1 MKNETVVT
9 ERDRLITDQNT
20 LQERIIEVNQALSQL
35 TTEKET
41 LETNIKVLTGAIQTC
56 NFLLQAEEKGE
67 EKEPEKEKVLQNL
80 EPIAEPEI
88 SKDKEKKTTEKK

>member
-1 MKNETVVT
+1 MYII
-9 ERDRLITDQNT
+9 LIKDNHRY
-20 LQERIIEVNQALSQL
+20 RIYTNQIF

-41 LETNIKVLTGAIQTC
+41 LETNLKVLTGAIQTC

-67 EKEPEKEKVLQNL
+67 VKESEEVV
-80 EPIAEPEI
+80 EI

>member
-1 MKNETVVT
+1 MKNEIVII
-9 ERDRLITDQNT
+9 ERDRLVTDQNT
-20 LQERIIEVNQALSQL
+20 LQERMIEVNQALSQL

-41 LETNIKVLTGAIQTC
+41 LETNLKVLTGAIQTC

-67 EKEPEKEKVLQNL
+67 GKESEEVV
-80 EPIAEPEI
+80 EI

>member
-1 MKNETVVT
+1 MKNEIVII
-9 ERDRLITDQNT
+9 ERDRLVTDQNT
-20 LQERIIEVNQALSQL
+20 LQERMIEVNQALSQL

-41 LETNIKVLTGAIQTC
+41 LETNLKVLTGAIQTC

-67 EKEPEKEKVLQNL
+67 VKESEEVV
-80 EPIAEPEI
+80 EI